1 MKLGNYS
8 HSRSFDWQYR
18 QKPDLSFRFYR
29 ESVRISCRRILGQ
42 LCIGNDSTQFRRCSA
57 THRFQKNNRCKD
69 EARNE
74 KEQAIFDTLRIYI
87 KECKP
92 IRFDGNGYSDEWKEE
107 AKQRG
112 LDCETSVPLI
122 YDAYTSEQSVHM
134 FESIM
139 SCPKK
144 NFMLATKW
152 NGKPILRNP
161 DWGACS
167 WRPVDQSYH
176 SCCHSISIGIA
187 RQSL

>member
-1 MKLGNYS
+1 MKQGM
-8 HSRSFDWQYR
+8 
-18 QKPDLSFRFYR
+18 K
-29 ESVRISCRRILGQ
+29 
-42 LCIGNDSTQFRRCSA
+42 
-57 THRFQKNNRCKD
+57 
-69 EARNE
+69 

-144 NFMLATKW
+144 NFMLATK
-152 NGKPILRNP
+152 
-161 DWGACS
+161 
-167 WRPVDQSYH
+167 
-176 SCCHSISIGIA
+176 
-187 RQSL
+187 